1 MTVYSALWILMAR
14 CFRTKTS
21 VAIVLTT
28 YPCVSN
34 CLGVKPCCRHSGD
47 YQWQIISR
55 HNIDLLINNVLHV
68 LCADILPFVF
78 YLKCFPN
85 YHMIF
90 LDKAI
95 KISKKKITYLGLN
108 FLTWCGNT
116 LKELVLMICSII
128 SICIFRLDRFLNFWI
143 VVLLYPC
150 ITKLLEGYVGITLSI
165 CLSIRLP
172 IPNAVSAPWL
182 VAHLMYYL
190 HMWHK

>member
-1 MTVYSALWILMAR
+1 MVSLLTNICITRYQWFKQIRIFLKNLFANISPYNCNISVWNWSFSMTVYSALWILMAR

-21 VAIVLTT
+21 VAMVLTT

-85 YHMIF
+85 YHMIS
-90 LDKAI
+90 LDKGI
-95 KISKKKITYLGLN
+95 KISKKNSHI
-108 FLTWCGNT
+108 
-116 LKELVLMICSII
+116 
-128 SICIFRLDRFLNFWI
+128 
-143 VVLLYPC
+143 
-150 ITKLLEGYVGITLSI
+150 
-165 CLSIRLP
+165 
-172 IPNAVSAPWL
+172 
-182 VAHLMYYL
+182 
-190 HMWHK
+190 